1 MKTTLYLIRHGQS
14 LGNVQRR
21 FLGHTDWDLTELG
34 YRQAARTAVLFQEMP
49 VDVVVSS
56 DLVRAMH
63 TVLPI
68 AESHRLPLLLDP
80 GFREIFA
87 GDWEGRT
94 FEEIE
99 ALYPDAYAVWKENIG
114 RAATPG
120 GETVEALYRR
130 VFAALRRTAEAHA
143 GKTVVIGTHA
153 TPIRVLMTGIS
164 GLPIEEASRIP
175 WVSNASVTRLTREKG
190 RFTIDGSDQ
199 HEHLGGLTTKLPAN
213 V

>member
-34 YRQAARTAVLFQEMP
+34 YRQAACTAALFRETP
-49 VDVVVSS
+49 VDAVVAS
-56 DLVRAMH
+56 DLLRASH
-63 TVLPI
+63 TVHPI
-68 AESHRLPLLLDP
+68 AEAHNLPLLPEP

-99 ALYPDAYAVWKENIG
+99 ALYPKSYGVWKQDIG
-114 RAATPG
+114 RAVTPG
-120 GETVEALYRR
+120 GESVAELSRR
-130 VFAALRRTAEAHA
+130 VLSALWRTAERHA

-153 TPIRVLMTGIS
+153 TPIRVLMTHLL
-164 GLPIEEASRIP
+164 GLPVEEAARVP
-175 WVSNASVTRLTREKG
+175 WVSNASLTRLTWEDG
-190 RFTIDGSDQ
+190 YFSIDYADR
-199 HEHLGGLTTKLPAN
+199 HEHLGELSTRLPAN

>member
-80 GFREIFA
+80 GIP
-87 GDWEGRT
+87 GD
-94 FEEIE
+94 
-99 ALYPDAYAVWKENIG
+99 
-114 RAATPG
+114 
-120 GETVEALYRR
+120 
-130 VFAALRRTAEAHA
+130 LRR
-143 GKTVVIGTHA
+143 
-153 TPIRVLMTGIS
+153 
-164 GLPIEEASRIP
+164 
-175 WVSNASVTRLTREKG
+175 RLG
-190 RFTIDGSDQ
+190 RPYF
-199 HEHLGGLTTKLPAN
+199 
-213 V
+213 